1 MHKTSYPFYRCLLW
15 LGDWISLNILFLFVS
30 RFFPQINVYGQKEY
44 IHYYYLLNLSWL
56 ASSYI
61 TALYQSNNW
70 IEFIPFLRHT
80 LRTFL
85 LAAFMVF
92 MFVFAYKYPYSRLF
106 IFSSVAAF
114 GFLLIVNRVLFH
126 LVVLTARNTFMRKVV
141 VVGRNET
148 ASRLMGYLNDETRSV
163 KVVGSFDFEFA
174 EEQAYFSQNVNV
186 GRNGSLATSSR
197 YYFRGNGESVV
208 NSVQGFL
215 SGFKQEGY
223 DKEYESNSRQQ
234 NVMDNGVY
242 EGQIEECID
251 FVRNNEVSEIYCTL
265 SPERHPELYDLANQA
280 EEHFIH
286 FKFVP
291 DYSHFVRKS
300 ILVDHVEDLPLLS
313 LRKQPLEDISNR
325 MLKRGLDLVI
335 SSLVIFFILSWLVPF
350 LAILIKI
357 ESRGPVF
364 FKQLRSGKNNLPFW
378 CIKFR
383 TLRNNKESDVKQVT
397 KNDSRVTRLGRILRK
412 TNLDEM
418 PQFLNVFIGQM
429 SVVGP
434 RPHMLKHTE
443 EFYALHSKYMI
454 RHFVKPGVTGLAQ
467 VKGFRGEIRNP
478 EFLKKRVEHDL
489 LYLENWSLEE
499 DLRIIVA
506 TIFVSF
512 RGDKNAY

>member
-1 MHKTSYPFYRCLLW
+1 MQKSSYPFYRSLLW
-15 LGDWISLNILFLFVS
+15 LGDWVSLNIIFLFVS
-30 RFFPQINVYGQKEY
+30 RFFPSINVYGQNEY

-56 ASSYI
+56 ASAFI
-61 TALYQSNNW
+61 TALYQSKNW
-70 IEFIPFLRHT
+70 LEFIPFLR
-80 LRTFL
+80 LSMRTFL
-85 LAAFMVF
+85 LATFMVF
-92 MFVFAYKYPYSRLF
+92 IFVFAYKYPYSRLF
-106 IFSSVAAF
+106 IFMSVAAF
-114 GFLLIVNRVLFH
+114 GLTIFVNRVLFH

-148 ASRLMGYLNDETRSV
+148 AFRLMGYFGDETRLV
-163 KVVGSFDFEFA
+163 KVVGSFDIELA
-174 EEQAYFSQNVNV
+174 EELTYSSHNVNV
-186 GRNGSLATSSR
+186 GRGGSLSRSPR

-223 DKEYESNSRQQ
+223 DKEYATTERNHQPVNR
-234 NVMDNGVY
+234 GIY
-242 EGQIEECID
+242 EGQIDECID
-251 FVRNNEVSEIYCTL
+251 FVKDNGVTEIYCTL

-291 DYSHFVRKS
+291 DYSQFVRKS
-300 ILVDHVEDLPLLS
+300 ILVDYVEDLPLLS
-313 LRKQPLEDISNR
+313 LRKQPLEDLSNR
-325 MLKRGLDLVI
+325 MVKRGLDLVV
-335 SSLVIFFILSWLVPF
+335 SSLVIIFILSWLVPL
-350 LAILIKI
+350 LAILIKL
-357 ESRGPVF
+357 ESKGPVF
-364 FKQLRSGKNNLPFW
+364 FKQLRSGKNNMPFW
-378 CIKFR
+378 CVKFR
-383 TLRNNKESDVKQVT
+383 TLHINKESDNKQVT
-397 KNDSRVTRLGRILRK
+397 KNDKRVTRLGRILRK

-418 PQFLNVFIGQM
+418 PQFLNVFTGHM

-443 EFYALHSKYMI
+443 EFFALHNKYMI

-478 EFLKKRVEHDL
+478 EFLRKRVEHDL

-506 TIFVSF
+506 TIFVTF
-512 RGDKNAY
+512 KGDKNAY